1 MSTEKGQKMTLKMCT
16 GRFKIPLCF
25 ILRVVPVSY
34 NQQIYAYLWVQCPL
48 LGFGDDCV
56 LDLLPTVYEVNSKV
70 GVRRT
75 ENVFF
80 GQVVT
85 SDYPARR
92 EKVNSNAGF
101 FHRLQVNSRKLKKFL
116 TKI

>member
-1 MSTEKGQKMTLKMCT
+1 M
-16 GRFKIPLCF
+16 R
-25 ILRVVPVSY
+25 VSY
-34 NQQIYAYLWVQCPL
+34 NQQIYAYLRVQCPFL
-48 LGFGDDCV
+48 SFGDDCV
-56 LDLLPTVYEVNSKV
+56 LDLFPTVYEVNPKV

-75 ENVFF
+75 ENVFL